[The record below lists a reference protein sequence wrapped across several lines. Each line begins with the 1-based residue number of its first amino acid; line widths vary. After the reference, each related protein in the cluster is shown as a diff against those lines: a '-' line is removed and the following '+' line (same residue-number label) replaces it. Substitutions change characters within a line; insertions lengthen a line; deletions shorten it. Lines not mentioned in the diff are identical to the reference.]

1 MEFVEHLPRRLAP
14 THPVEEG
21 LITLPPCVSNR
32 GGIDGQVALPGDRRE
47 FGNYAAAPV
56 DDGSEDVEGEHLQA
70 PPPPPPPPP
79 GGGGGFFSRASG
91 GAPLWAGR
99 ETSGQ

>member
-47 FGNYAAAPV
+47 FGNNAAAPV
-56 DDGSEDVEGEHLQA
+56 DDGSEDVEGENLEIRRSATSQGWLT
-70 PPPPPPPPP
+70 P
-79 GGGGGFFSRASG
+79 GPG
-91 GAPLWAGR
+91 
-99 ETSGQ
+99 